1 MSDLPQQQQL
11 HKQENTKDVA
21 SLVSKESGLGDTQ
34 SDQDSK
40 DIMIDRSTLEEYLK
54 IEREIAEE
62 ESNNPIQPLELKT
75 DQMVRLTE
83 EIDRMEE
90 DLQDLERK
98 TEKEK
103 ADVDHLASSDNEI
116 KAALLEMETFD
127 DQMAKEK
134 AEYVAALNKQEIAA
148 QELETHKKQR
158 EQISQEVAELET
170 RANHLH
176 DLYKRHDSLLDRL
189 FGGEYGSVAELL
201 EAELDE
207 LEAHRGRIMEANF
220 KWRQAQ
226 MMLEYA
232 CKQLAVAVQKWQDLP
247 TIPTIDLEIRYSV
260 AAETRNNLVA
270 AGQNIHG
277 AQRYLDNVNFPYC
290 APGEVDT
297 LNKHD
302 AHTPGKDT
310 TSRDLDMKKATEYV
324 FTDMQSPE
332 RHDHAQS
339 CYSTTHKRANA
350 LLQWFDTV
358 INTTIMKDL
367 NDINAKVKGK
377 TLELRRERVRL
388 IQEKVRELWGT
399 DIELDS
405 TLRMQDVDVEQMA
418 RGMLT
423 DGQVVKL
430 DGGDLESQRAGTPP
444 LLSEDELAPMPS
456 NNVIFGNMYD
466 HYQNQLNNL
475 AQQHREEMNQFMK
488 EQ

>member
-1 MSDLPQQQQL
+1 
-11 HKQENTKDVA
+11 
-21 SLVSKESGLGDTQ
+21 
-34 SDQDSK
+34 
-40 DIMIDRSTLEEYLK
+40 
-54 IEREIAEE
+54 
-62 ESNNPIQPLELKT
+62 
-75 DQMVRLTE
+75 
-83 EIDRMEE
+83 
-90 DLQDLERK
+90 
-98 TEKEK
+98 
-103 ADVDHLASSDNEI
+103 
-116 KAALLEMETFD
+116 
-127 DQMAKEK
+127 
-134 AEYVAALNKQEIAA
+134 
-148 QELETHKKQR
+148 
-158 EQISQEVAELET
+158 
-170 RANHLH
+170 
-176 DLYKRHDSLLDRL
+176 
-189 FGGEYGSVAELL
+189 
-201 EAELDE
+201 
-207 LEAHRGRIMEANF
+207 
-220 KWRQAQ
+220 
-226 MMLEYA
+226 
-232 CKQLAVAVQKWQDLP
+232 
-247 TIPTIDLEIRYSV
+247 
-260 AAETRNNLVA
+260 
-270 AGQNIHG
+270 
-277 AQRYLDNVNFPYC
+277 
-290 APGEVDT
+290 
-297 LNKHD
+297 
-302 AHTPGKDT
+302 
-310 TSRDLDMKKATEYV
+310 
-324 FTDMQSPE
+324 MQSPE